1 MRACYLL
8 AYIWLELNIVKY
20 FNKSKIINLK
30 TILTTGSNGL
40 LGQKITEKVLAE
52 GRVKLVATSKGAN
65 RYPIGHGYEYAEM
78 DILNFDQVKKVIEKY
93 KPDAII
99 HTAAMTNVDTSEANK
114 ELCYQLNVD
123 ATQNL
128 ISLCEENQIQFIHL
142 STDFIFD
149 GANGPYAEDDVPN
162 PLSYYGE
169 TKLLAETKVK
179 NSNANW
185 AILRTIL
192 VYGITN
198 DMSRSNIVLWAKGAL
213 EKGLPINVVNDQW
226 RMPTLAEDLAEAC
239 ILSAEKNAQGVYH
252 VSGKDYMSIADLV
265 RKVADYWSLD
275 KSIISEISSES
286 LNQTAKRPVKTGFIL
301 DKTIR
306 DLDYNPHSFEEGL
319 KIVNEQLNRK

>member
-1 MRACYLL
+1 M
-8 AYIWLELNIVKY
+8 
-20 FNKSKIINLK
+20 K
-30 TILTTGSNGL
+30 TVLTTGSNGL
-40 LGQKITEKVLAE
+40 LGQKLTEKVLAE
-52 GRVKLVATSKGAN
+52 GRIKLVATSIGVN
-65 RYPIGHGYEYAEM
+65 RYPVSEGFEYAEM
-78 DILNFDQVKKVIEKY
+78 DILNAEQVTAVIEKY

-99 HTAAMTNVDTSEANK
+99 HTAAMTNVDISEANK
-114 ELCYQLNVD
+114 ELCHQLNVE

-128 ISLCEENQIQFIHL
+128 ISLCEENNIHLIHL

-149 GANGPYAEDDVPN
+149 GADGPYKEDDAPN

-169 TKLLAETKVK
+169 TKLLAELAIKESK
-179 NSNANW
+179 ANW

-213 EKGLPINVVNDQW
+213 EKGQPINVVNDQW

-239 ILSAEKNAQGVYH
+239 LLSVEKNAQGVYH

-275 KSIISEISSES
+275 KSIISEISSAS
-286 LNQTAKRPVKTGFIL
+286 LNQSAKRPIKTGFVL
-301 DKTIR
+301 DKTIK
-306 DLDYNPHSFEEGL
+306 DLDYKPHSFNEGL
-319 KIVNEQLNRK
+319 KIVDEQMKKVASI